1 MWRKHPMLNETR
13 ARRIANNLLAALPIY
28 HPFIP
33 TSDIDNIL
41 EKAGLRPLEP
51 GIYCG
56 SDGRSHEQVSEKS
69 WLTMTWHR
77 MENTNVYE
85 IVCYVS

>member
-1 MWRKHPMLNETR
+1 MQNETK
-13 ARRIANNLLAALPIY
+13 ARRIANTLLASLPIY

-33 TSDIDNIL
+33 TTDIDNIL

-51 GIYCG
+51 AIYCG
-56 SDGRSHEQVSEKS
+56 RDGRIHEQVGEKS